1 MTGHATPTALTA
13 FLPVTGDPAVLARAM
28 AQDPQRWL
36 PEGGTDGHEQR
47 SLTVQCES
55 GAHTVSVR
63 ISQPWWS
70 GNTLW
75 RAVSWDALDELD
87 EDHGGGAQL
96 SALDGELGLHTSPGA
111 VSLILDVRYTSS
123 SDGGDVSILH
133 RDARSTAE
141 RLLVDIASGLT
152 RAAAVDEVPVVA
164 SR

>member
-1 MTGHATPTALTA
+1 MTGHATPTSLTA
-13 FLPVTGDPAVLARAM
+13 FLPVTGDPVRLAGVM
-28 AQDPQRWL
+28 AEDPEGWL
-36 PEGGTDGHEQR
+36 PDGASDGPDQR
-47 SLTVQCES
+47 RFTIHCES
-55 GAHTVSVR
+55 GVHTVSVR

-70 GNTLW
+70 ANTLW
-75 RAVSWDALDELD
+75 RTVSWDAIDGSGET
-87 EDHGGGAQL
+87 HGGCPHL